1 MYQLKGRVG
10 RSSKQAYAYFMFPEH
25 VSLTEEAQQRLEAI
39 NEHTDLGSGMRV
51 AMRDLEIRGAGDL
64 LGAEQSGNMS
74 AVGFDLFAQMISSA
88 VDAAR
93 AGEGAADSLPPAL
106 SDITVNIPVHA
117 YVAEEYIPDTDER
130 VLLYRRLACA
140 DTLGAV
146 DDLREA
152 TREAHP
158 DMPEAC
164 ENMFLRSKIRA
175 WANEVGVKVITVVG
189 GKLAVEPISV
199 PDSTMTPLR
208 REGARYIAQTKKLQV
223 PMKHFESE
231 QPENLMEAIWEFLF
245 SLKPIDSAGLPLDAS
260 DNATRKNP
268 ANPAATRSGK
278 ASASNERGTNTVGAR
293 QKRET
298 AGKEAPSAPAKG
310 RPKTTNTYVGGA
322 RVTRKPKVKL
332 NIPTPPKNPS
342 APVAGDG
349 RPVPFTP
356 DRPAIAP
363 DGRPASN
370 GTRARGS
377 KTRGTNRR

>member
-1 MYQLKGRVG
+1 M
-10 RSSKQAYAYFMFPEH
+10 
-25 VSLTEEAQQRLEAI
+25 
-39 NEHTDLGSGMRV
+39 
-51 AMRDLEIRGAGDL
+51 
-64 LGAEQSGNMS
+64 
-74 AVGFDLFAQMISSA
+74 
-88 VDAAR
+88 
-93 AGEGAADSLPPAL
+93 
-106 SDITVNIPVHA
+106 HA

-152 TREAHP
+152 TRAAHP

-164 ENMFLRSKIRA
+164 ENIFLRSKIRA
-175 WANEVGVKVITVVG
+175 WANEVGVKIITVVG
-189 GKLAVEPISV
+189 GKLAVEPIAV

-223 PMKHFESE
+223 PMKHFESD
-231 QPENLMEAIWEFLF
+231 QSENLMEAIWEFLF
-245 SLKPIDSAGLPLDAS
+245 SLKPIDSAGLPLDAP
-260 DNATRKNP
+260 DNVPGKKA
-268 ANPAATRSGK
+268 ASPAAMRSSKTIASSERGANT
-278 ASASNERGTNTVGAR
+278 ASAGSKRRASSNEAS
-293 QKRET
+293 
-298 AGKEAPSAPAKG
+298 SAPAKG
-310 RPKTTNTYVGGA
+310 KPKATNTYVGGA

-342 APVAGDG
+342 APATGDG

-370 GTRARGS
+370 GTRARGNR
-377 KTRGTNRR
+377 TRGANRR